1 MEQPRCT
8 SGSIRHLYVPVYSAY
23 RGHDR
28 HGDRLR
34 RRSER
39 EVWLMPFG
47 ALLDQWEIYRQFN
60 GLAKP
65 RGAVT
70 IDDVIPEGI

>member
-1 MEQPRCT
+1 MSDDESFARLVFYGVT
-8 SGSIRHLYVPVYSAY
+8 L
-23 RGHDR
+23 
-28 HGDRLR
+28 LR
-34 RRSER
+34 RPER
-39 EVWLMPFG
+39 EVWLMPIG
-47 ALLDQWEIYRQFN
+47 ALMDQWEVYRQFN